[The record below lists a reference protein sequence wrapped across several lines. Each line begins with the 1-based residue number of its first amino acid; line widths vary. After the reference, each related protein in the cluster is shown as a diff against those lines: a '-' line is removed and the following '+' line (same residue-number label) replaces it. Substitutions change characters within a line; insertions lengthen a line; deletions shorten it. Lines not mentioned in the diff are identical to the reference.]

1 MPQPRDTELT
11 QIDEL
16 IQNGDWKEA
25 LAACHTRLSQ
35 NPDCLA
41 TQRHGL
47 TSAWC
52 LGCFD
57 DAIGFAD
64 RILAQQPFDAP
75 VLTTKGLLC
84 LVTNDLPTA
93 ESALSTAV
101 GFAQNA
107 TQKELAR
114 KTLNLT
120 RELMASRSAA
130 PTSAV
135 IQVEQADDAD
145 LLSA

>member
-1 MPQPRDTELT
+1 MPQPPDTQLNDIS
-11 QIDEL
+11 QL
-16 IQNGDWKEA
+16 IQNGDWTEA
-25 LAACHTRLSQ
+25 LEACQQRLSE

-47 TSAWC
+47 TSSWC
-52 LGCFD
+52 LGRFD
-57 DAIGFAD
+57 MAITFANA
-64 RILAQQPFDAP
+64 ILVHQPFDAP

-84 LVTNDLPTA
+84 LVTNDLESA

-120 RELMASRSAA
+120 RELIASRKAA
-130 PTSAV
+130 LTSAV
-135 IQVEQADDAD
+135 VQVEEGTGAD